1 MNPQHPRNLK
11 DRSDAGMYH
20 KHMAGPPMK
29 QSVNLSKGRRI
40 CVMQCGFHA

>member
-29 QSVNLSKGRRI
+29 QSVNLSKGRLI
-40 CVMQCGFHA
+40 CVMQCGFRA